1 MLAAFSLHRESFN
14 LDPGRRI
21 PHFWGGSFTDNVTV
35 DEKYLGLLTREGRIN
50 KDKFRSTKEKLIRRF
65 MNWVERNMSMRAK
78 EVLIKSVA

>member
-1 MLAAFSLHRESFN
+1 
-14 LDPGRRI
+14 
-21 PHFWGGSFTDNVTV
+21 V

-50 KDKFRSTKEKLIRRF
+50 KDKFRSMKEKLIRRF